1 MSKTQKVFSIL
12 RTAII
17 SENTNDRLRELSEVE
32 KQVKWYEDKSD
43 HFIQWYW
50 DDRRAKQALIEERI
64 LAKSEDCE

>member
-12 RTAII
+12 RTAMI

-43 HFIQWYW
+43 HFI
-50 DDRRAKQALIEERI
+50 
-64 LAKSEDCE
+64 